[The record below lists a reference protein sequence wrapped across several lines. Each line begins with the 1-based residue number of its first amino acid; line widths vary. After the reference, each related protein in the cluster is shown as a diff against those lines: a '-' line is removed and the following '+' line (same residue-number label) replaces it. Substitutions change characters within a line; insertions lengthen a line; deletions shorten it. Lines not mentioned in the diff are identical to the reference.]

1 MRVLF
6 LSFYFE
12 PDLCAGSFR
21 NTALLK
27 ELMAQLPP
35 GSIIDVITTLPSRYS
50 TFTVDAESQESRG
63 CATIYRIPLPV
74 HNSGMV
80 DQSKAFIHF
89 AKEAIRIGWESEY
102 DFVYASSSRL
112 MTASLGAYL
121 SRKLKVPLYLD
132 IRDIFVDTIKD
143 VLPRK
148 LVWAMKPLFS
158 LIEKWSFSRAAKINL
173 VSEGFKSYFERR
185 YPSSPLSFYT
195 NGIDEEFLDVPV
207 TSSETLVGKIPEV
220 VYAGNIGEGQGL
232 HTILPPLAKHF
243 EGKLKFKIIG
253 DGGRRPQLEHAL
265 KAAAVTNVELLQ
277 PVGRGD
283 LIQAYQ
289 HADILF
295 MHLND
300 YDAFLKV
307 LPSKVFEYAA
317 LGKPIWAGVAG
328 YAASFVDQYVSNAA
342 VFKPCELES
351 AVRAFQDLSLS
362 TAPRKEFVDKF
373 SRANIMKEMAADIIR
388 TAGVA
393 KV

>member
-21 NTALLK
+21 NTALLNA
-27 ELMAQLPP
+27 LLPQLPA
-35 GSIIDVITTLPSRYS
+35 GSSVDVISTLPSRYS
-50 TFTVDAESQESRG
+50 TFSVDAESQENWG

-74 HNSGMV
+74 HKSGMV

-89 AKEAIRIGWESEY
+89 AREALKIATAGKY
-102 DFVYASSSRL
+102 DLIYASSSRL

-121 SRKLKVPLYLD
+121 SRKLRAPLYLD

-148 LVWAMKPLFS
+148 LVWAMKPIFS
-158 LIEKWSFSRAAKINL
+158 LLENWSFSRAAKINL
-173 VSEGFKSYFERR
+173 VSEGFKEYFQRR
-185 YPSSPLSFYT
+185 YADIPLSYYT
-195 NGIDEEFLDVPV
+195 NGIDDEFLDLPV
-207 TSSETLVGKIPEV
+207 NSISNDEGKISEV

-232 HTILPPLAKHF
+232 HTILPPLAKQF

-253 DGGRRPQLEHAL
+253 DGGRRPQLEQSL
-265 KAAAVTNVELLQ
+265 KTAGVNNVELLK
-277 PVGRGD
+277 PVGREE

-328 YAASFVDQYVSNAA
+328 YAASFVDQHVNNAA
-342 VFKPCELES
+342 VFKPCNTES
-351 AVRAFQDLSLS
+351 AVAAFERLSLT
-362 TAPRKEFVDKF
+362 TAPRKVFVEQF
-373 SRANIMKEMAADIIR
+373 SRANIMKEMAADIIE
-388 TAGVA
+388 TVNTS
-393 KV
+393 KL